1 MMYIKS
7 LFIQFVLIL
16 FAPQLIAQNNENSPL
31 SRYALGDLRIAST
44 GWMAGMANAGTG
56 FISEQLYNPLNPA
69 TTAFLKQTDMEIGV
83 YARQNKLEEASG
95 NTLKDWSGNINNIQL
110 AIPLRNAINELLD
123 RKKYTHTYAVQIGL
137 CPYSSVGYR
146 SETVDS
152 SDKNNQLNRIV
163 QGDGLIQ
170 NFQLGFAYR
179 YKDLAIGLR
188 MNYLFGNL
196 NFNQNLYFNS
206 LPASYDSYLNDKV
219 HLSGWQPVLGFSYRK
234 ILNQAQLNKDNS
246 LRRQIFSA
254 GLVFDLPVNYN
265 SSYSALH
272 QTRFEDN
279 LGVVDTVLYVNELTE
294 KGKLPFGLQAGIA
307 YAHKDKYGLMAS
319 FHWTD
324 WKNASLTKGLI
335 GTTKSSN
342 RLAVATWLKPGQNSF
357 DNFIK
362 KSTYRFG
369 AYLENDYRTID
380 NAEIKGLGLSVGW
393 SYPIIF
399 LRQDAMFHL
408 NVDFG
413 QRKLEERLKENYI
426 NIHFGISINDNEWFL
441 KRKYN

>member
-16 FAPQLIAQNNENSPL
+16 FATQLIAQNNENSPL

-123 RKKYTHTYAVQIGL
+123 RKKYTHMYAVQIGL

-152 SDKNNQLNRIV
+152 SDKSNQLNRIV

-380 NAEIKGLGLSVGW
+380 NTEIKGLGLSVGW

>member
-7 LFIQFVLIL
+7 FFISFGFLFCVTQMF
-16 FAPQLIAQNNENSPL
+16 AQNNENSPL

-69 TTAFLKQTDMEIGV
+69 TAAFLKQTDMEIGV
-83 YARQNKLEEASG
+83 YARRNKLEEASG
-95 NTLKDWSGNINNIQL
+95 NTITDWSGNINNIQL
-110 AIPLRNAINELLD
+110 AVPLRNAINEILD
-123 RKKYTHTYAVQIGL
+123 RKKYIHSYAIQIGL

-146 SETVDS
+146 SETIDS
-152 SDKNNQLNRIV
+152 TDKNNQLNRFV

-170 NFQLGFAYR
+170 NFQLGFSYR
-179 YKDLAIGLR
+179 YKDLAVGLR

-219 HLSGWQPVLGFSYRK
+219 HISGWQPVLGFSYRK
-234 ILNQAQLNKDNS
+234 ILNQEQLTKDNS

-254 GLVFDLPVNYN
+254 GLVFDIPVKFN

-272 QTRFEDN
+272 QTRFEDQ
-279 LGVVDTVLYVNELTE
+279 LGVVDTVLYINELNE
-294 KGKLPFGLQAGIA
+294 KGKLPFGVQAGLA
-307 YAHKDKYGLMAS
+307 YSHKDKYGFMGS
-319 FHWTD
+319 FQWSD
-324 WKNASLTKGLI
+324 WKNAELTTGLI
-335 GTTKSSN
+335 NGTKSSN
-342 RLAVATWLKPGQNSF
+342 RIAIATWYKPGLNSF
-357 DNFIK
+357 DNVIK

-380 NAEIKGLGLSVGW
+380 NTEIKGMGLTVGW